1 MTLTESLEFEKSL
14 PKHLTPDQRWQ
25 AVIDHSNSGIKTGW
39 WDNVPVPP
47 PQPEDT
53 TTPPTR
59 TEVTF
64 VRRPNQSKDGYPT
77 SPYRSLRSR

>member
-1 MTLTESLEFEKSL
+1 MTATELKEFEDNL
-14 PKHLTPDQRWQ
+14 PKHLTPTQYHQ
-25 AVIDHSNSGIKTGW
+25 ATIDYCVYGIKTGW
-39 WDNVPVPP
+39 WDNVPVPE

-53 TTPPTR
+53 TTSPTR

-64 VRRPNQSKDGYPT
+64 VRRPNQSKDGYPL